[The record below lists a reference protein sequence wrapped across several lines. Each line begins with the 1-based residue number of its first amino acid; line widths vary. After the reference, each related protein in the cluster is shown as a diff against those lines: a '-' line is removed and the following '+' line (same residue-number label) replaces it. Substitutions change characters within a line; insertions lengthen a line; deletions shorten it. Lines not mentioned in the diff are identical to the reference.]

1 MWSGAFREYG
11 WEESDLTRAIAEHLT
26 NPVMQKIAM
35 EVLSDEQKE
44 EEQEEMPLYE
54 DNPLDLPAL
63 DDELTVLAMQP
74 DIKLDESRT
83 LPGVKLLKNEELERW
98 YVINRAG
105 IEGERESLKSA
116 PWSLIRMCSVLFTTS
131 RKRKRISTKR

>member
-1 MWSGAFREYG
+1 
-11 WEESDLTRAIAEHLT
+11 
-26 NPVMQKIAM
+26 M

-98 YVINRAG
+98 YVINRAD
-105 IEGERESLKSA
+105 IEGKRELKVGDYE
-116 PWSLIRMCSVLFTTS
+116 LRQG
-131 RKRKRISTKR
+131 